1 MSKNIEINYK
11 DDSGY
16 EVLYPAT
23 ESRQVLN
30 LLTDSTKTY
39 IGLDPSSTPDDAFRS
54 LYLLNVLSDKA
65 SFRLTVKTAGGTPIA
80 NLPVTCDKY
89 LDGNSNP
96 VAGPLY
102 TDENG
107 VIDTF
112 FANGSV
118 TLSVTGYADLENWSQ
133 QYSVVNGEQYEKEVA
148 LTTRNFMRWTSST
161 TTKFSPNVSRVDVS
175 CVGGGGGAGGGV
187 ASSKSFSQAASG
199 GGGGGGY
206 VTVQEAV
213 SFSPN
218 TSYQIVIGA
227 GGAGGTSDYAKYEGD
242 GDMTKGG
249 DGGSTTFLTL
259 TANGGKGGNKGSHLG
274 TGNQEVVYGTGGA
287 GNGAG
292 GRGVWCK
299 TTYGSSNQE
308 ATGIAGTRGSVQ
320 GYSSFTEMTLYGG
333 GGGSGACGEWTSPE
347 SAGGTGGSS
356 YGGNGGNNGTSSGGN
371 GKNGGSGFG
380 GGGGSGGFTCKDDSI
395 NFGTN
400 GSGGSGCVAIRMH
413 LKAT

>member
-16 EVLYPAT
+16 EILYPAT

-112 FANGSV
+112 FANGNV

-133 QYSVVNGEQYEKEVA
+133 QYTVVNGEQYEEEVA

-161 TTKFSPNVSRVDVS
+161 TTKFSSNVSRVDVS
-175 CVGGGGGAGGGV
+175 CVGGGGGAGGSWGQRRSIV
-187 ASSKSFSQAASG
+187 AVSG

-206 VTVQEAV
+206 VTVQESV
-213 SFSPN
+213 LISFN
-218 TSYQIVIGA
+218 TFYSVIVGA
-227 GGAGGTSDYAKYEGD
+227 GGSAGSNVTSNV
-242 GDMTKGG
+242 TKGA
-249 DGGSTTFLTL
+249 DGGSSSIIEIV
-259 TANGGKGGNKGSHLG
+259 ANGGSGGEKAD
-274 TGNQEVVYGTGGA
+274 GNTNLTPQGGI
-287 GNGAG
+287 GNGKG
-292 GRGVWCK
+292 GRGVYV
-299 TTYGSSNQE
+299 TDIRSDE
-308 ATGIAGTRGSVQ
+308 ANGNPGEDGNGQI
-320 GYSSFTEMTLYGG
+320 YSSFTETILCGG
-333 GGGSGACGEWTSPE
+333 GGGSGACG
-347 SAGGTGGSS
+347 AGTFPYSQGGEGGSP
-356 YGGNGGNNGTSSGGN
+356 NGGKGGGDSNSSGGVN
-371 GKNGGSGFG
+371 GKNGINFG
-380 GGGGSGGFTCKDDSI
+380 GGGGSGGVEEEYSD
-395 NFGTN
+395 NNYGE
-400 GSGGSGCVAIRMH
+400 SGISGAGYQGCVAIRMH

>member
-16 EVLYPAT
+16 EILYPTT

-80 NLPVTCDKY
+80 NLPVTCNKY

-112 FANGSV
+112 FANGNV

-133 QYSVVNGEQYEKEVA
+133 QYSVVNGEQYEEEAA
-148 LTTRNFMRWTSST
+148 LTTRNFLKWTSST
-161 TTKFSPNVSRVDVS
+161 TTKFSSNVSRVDVS
-175 CVGGGGGAGGGV
+175 CCGGGGGGGGSSVSFNYGGLYVTGGGGAGGY
-187 ASSKSFSQAASG
+187 AK
-199 GGGGGGY
+199 
-206 VTVQEAV
+206 VQEDV
-213 SFSPN
+213 TFN
-218 TSYQIVIGA
+218 MNQSYSVIVGTGGSAGQESVRGEATNGGNGGQSSLLDIIA
-227 GGAGGTSDYAKYEGD
+227 QGGAGGGAGIIEDNDEMPGS
-242 GDMTKGG
+242 GG
-249 DGGSTTFLTL
+249 QGNG
-259 TANGGKGGNKGSHLG
+259 NGGNGGAMPFVGQNGGNG
-274 TGNQEVVYGTGGA
+274 TGFIYDGF
-287 GNGAG
+287 
-292 GRGVWCK
+292 
-299 TTYGSSNQE
+299 TT
-308 ATGIAGTRGSVQ
+308 TKLV
-320 GYSSFTEMTLYGG
+320 GG
-333 GGGSGACGEWTSPE
+333 GGGSGASYSS
-347 SAGGTGGSS
+347 SAYNPSIYIGGKGGSPG
-356 YGGNGGNNGTSSGGN
+356 GGNGQGRGQNVSA
-371 GKNGGSGFG
+371 GSDEIG
-380 GGGGSGGFTCKDDSI
+380 GGGGSGLAYEPNTVGDILPTVYPSAK
-395 NFGTN
+395 
-400 GSGGSGCVAIRMH
+400 GGSGCVAIRMH

>member
-16 EVLYPAT
+16 EILYPTT

-80 NLPVTCDKY
+80 NLPVTCNKY

-112 FANGSV
+112 FANGNV

-133 QYSVVNGEQYEKEVA
+133 QYSVVNGEQYEEEAA
-148 LTTRNFMRWTSST
+148 LTTRNFLKWTSST
-161 TTKFSPNVSRVDVS
+161 TTKFSSNVSRVDVS
-175 CVGGGGGAGGGV
+175 CCGGGGGGGGAQGY
-187 ASSKSFSQAASG
+187 SSRNVGTG

-206 VTVQEAV
+206 ASMEEKVTFVINNNYSIIVGAAGVAGISRDSSTRKATDGGDGGNSSFLTIEAQGGKGGKAAV
-213 SFSPN
+213 FNSSN
-218 TSYQIVIGA
+218 DSISIGA
-227 GGAGGTSDYAKYEGD
+227 GGEG
-242 GDMTKGG
+242 
-249 DGGSTTFLTL
+249 
-259 TANGGKGGNKGSHLG
+259 NGKGGNGVLPSRN
-274 TGNQEVVYGTGGA
+274 GNNG
-287 GNGAG
+287 GNG
-292 GRGVWCK
+292 
-299 TTYGSSNQE
+299 
-308 ATGIAGTRGSVQ
+308 Q
-320 GYSSFTEMTLYGG
+320 GNIYDSFTAIKPVGG
-333 GGGSGACGEWTSPE
+333 GGGSG
-347 SAGGTGGSS
+347 SAYKEPNYRT
-356 YGGNGGNNGTSSGGN
+356 GGNGGTPGG
-371 GKNGGSGFG
+371 GKGGANAGNASAGASEIG
-380 GGGGSGGFTCKDDSI
+380 GGGGSGYGYIENSEYTPVRVMASMP
-395 NFGTN
+395 
-400 GSGGSGCVAIRMH
+400 GGSGCVAIRMH